1 MRKTD
6 ANALTALG
14 VAIALALIP
23 LLSTVFKKDEAP
35 LYGNDII
42 AIIDLGHYADTSK
55 ALLTGYNYYLLEK
68 YAATHGK
75 HINISLAEREG
86 SGLDS
91 LRAGT
96 ADVVVEPFIDT
107 LQRDSVF
114 TSIPVDSMSVWLVS
128 HQGRINDVNKWI
140 DRYHNSEGFEST
152 HRQFLHTY
160 SPLRSRRRPCL
171 SPYDSL
177 IRAHAD
183 SIGWDWKMLAAV
195 IYQESRFHIEAT
207 SRRGASGLMQMM
219 PETAKRFGVEDAL
232 DPDSNIRA
240 GAAYLKFL
248 ERKFRNYGDNRTE
261 HYKYILA
268 AYNAGEG
275 RILDCIRFA
284 GLKGVD
290 VSYWQNIV
298 NLIPE
303 MSDPEAE
310 FIDSLRFGIFK
321 GQETIRYVES
331 VIDIYNNFCRICPD
345 QASIQP
351 LP

>member
-1 MRKTD
+1 MKKTD
-6 ANALTALG
+6 AHALVALG
-14 VAIALALIP
+14 VAIALALLP
-23 LLSTVFKKDEAP
+23 LLPLALKKDKVP
-35 LYGNDII
+35 LYDSDIT

-55 ALLTGYNYYLLEK
+55 ALLTGYNYYLLER
-68 YAATHGK
+68 YAANHGIK
-75 HINISLAEREG
+75 INISLAEREG

-91 LRAGT
+91 LRAGA

-107 LQRDSVF
+107 LKRDSVF
-114 TSIPVDSMSVWLVS
+114 TSIPVDSMSVWLMS
-128 HQGRINDVNKWI
+128 HSGRIEDVNRWI
-140 DRYHNSEGFEST
+140 DQYHNSDGFQST
-152 HRQFLHTY
+152 RKQFLHVY
-160 SPLRSRRRPCL
+160 SPARSRRRPCL

-177 IRAHAD
+177 IRVHAD

-195 IYQESRFHIEAT
+195 IYQESRFHIEVT

-219 PETAKRFGVEDAL
+219 PETARRFGVEDPL
-232 DPDSNIRA
+232 DPDSNIGA

-248 ERKFRNYGDNRTE
+248 EKKFRNYGDNRTE

-275 RILDCIRFA
+275 RILDCIKYAR
-284 GLKGVD
+284 LKEAD

-303 MSDPEAE
+303 MNDPEAE
-310 FIDSLRFGIFK
+310 FIDSLRFGAFK

-345 QASIQP
+345 
-351 LP
+351 

>member
-6 ANALTALG
+6 AHALTALG
-14 VAIALALIP
+14 VAVALALIP
-23 LLSTVFKKDEAP
+23 LLSIALKKDKAP
-35 LYGNDII
+35 LYVDDIA

-68 YAATHGK
+68 YAATHG
-75 HINISLAEREG
+75 IDISISLAGKEG

-96 ADVVVEPFIDT
+96 ADIVVEPFIDT
-107 LQRDSVF
+107 LKRDSVL
-114 TSIPVDSMSVWLVS
+114 TSIPVDSMSVWLMS
-128 HQGRINDVNKWI
+128 HQGRINDVNRWL
-140 DRYHNSEGFEST
+140 DLYHNSEGFEST
-152 HRQFLHTY
+152 RSKFLHTY
-160 SPLRSRRRPCL
+160 SPSRSRRRPCL

-183 SIGWDWKMLAAV
+183 SIGWDWKMLAAI
-195 IYQESRFHIEAT
+195 IYQESRFHIEVT
-207 SRRGASGLMQMM
+207 SRRGAAGLMQMM
-219 PETAKRFGVEDAL
+219 PETAKRFGVVDAL
-232 DPDSNIRA
+232 DPDSNIGA

-248 ERKFRNYGDNRTE
+248 EKKFRNYGDNRTE

-275 RILDCIRFA
+275 RILDCIKYA
-284 GLKGVD
+284 GLKGAD

-310 FIDSLRFGIFK
+310 FIDSLRFGTFK

-345 QASIQP
+345 QAPIQP
-351 LP
+351 